1 MKKHFLPFIT
11 LAVTAFLISSCFLNI
26 VEPSGEYISK
36 DYNVR
41 SFENISVSAGM
52 EVILTQDTTTS
63 VRIETYENLFDYLI
77 VKVVNNTLVLTKNV
91 EVLFKNPRIKV
102 YVNVD
107 YLEKIV
113 ASSGSKLDLTSGWI
127 ADDLDIEMS
136 SGSSA
141 MGTLVLNELNLT
153 LSSGSSAKFEG
164 VADDLNVEASSG
176 SSFRG
181 LDVNVLNGRVFLYS
195 ASYAEINASETLYV
209 EGFEASIVRYKGAPD
224 ITIKTSS
231 GASVIKLP

>member
-1 MKKHFLPFIT
+1 MKKHFLPFII
-11 LAVTAFLISSCFLNI
+11 LVAIAFLISSCFLNI

-41 SFENISVSAGM
+41 SFENVSVSAGM

-63 VRIETYENLFDYLI
+63 IRVETYENIFDYLI

-127 ADDLDIEMS
+127 ADDLYFEMS

-224 ITIKTSS
+224 ITVKTSS